1 MSTRDED
8 DKTLRE
14 TVTAELESLKRLTAS
29 FTAEQIKSGEWF
41 AALLRYALETY
52 AREANAEFFQ
62 RKYPGL
68 PADAI
73 AHRRI
78 ELAKRYAMIEGGL
91 TASAYSAA
99 IAATIGSAGGASPL
113 TLPGA
118 AASFTVDLFYCSRL
132 QLRLAYDLAVIYG
145 HPVDVDDP
153 EDLYDV
159 LRVAFGIKAGEMLR
173 GALPRLAPEATRQ
186 GVKAVVS
193 GSVLAILQAL
203 PVIGRYLL
211 QRNIIKFAVPL
222 VGIPLSM
229 KLNHW
234 QTGKV
239 GESAKEIFRERS
251 MIREVGDGIVEGT
264 EVEASLLLR
273 ALWLVSMADGAVSE
287 QEARLLRSVIETL
300 SDDGANAAALR
311 HFQEMVDLD
320 RARFESDLRA
330 APADVRRKVFEIAC
344 SVAVVDRDLDA
355 KEVEV
360 LRRLGAICGELV
372 DESRLKV
379 WSKRG
384 RVEAL

>member
-1 MSTRDED
+1 MNDHDNDESTVRDAV
-8 DKTLRE
+8 RE
-14 TVTAELESLKRLTAS
+14 ELESLKKLASS

-52 AREANAEFFQ
+52 AREATAEFFQ

-99 IAATIGSAGGASPL
+99 VAATIGSGGGASPL

-118 AASFTVDLFYCSRL
+118 ALSFSTDLFYCTRL

-145 HPVDVDDP
+145 HPVDMDDP
-153 EDLYDV
+153 EDLYD
-159 LRVAFGIKAGEMLR
+159 LIRVAFGIKAGEALR
-173 GALPRLAPEATRQ
+173 AALPRVAPEAARQ
-186 GVKAVVS
+186 GVKAVIK
-193 GSVLAILQAL
+193 GPVLAMLQAL

-222 VGIPLSM
+222 VGIPLAM

-239 GESAKEIFRERS
+239 GEAAKEIFRERS
-251 MIREVGDGIVEGT
+251 MIREVGEAIVGGT
-264 EVEASLLLR
+264 EVEISLLLR
-273 ALWLVSMADGAVSE
+273 ALWLVSMADEHVSE
-287 QEARLLRSVIETL
+287 QEARLLRNIIEVL
-300 SDDGANAAALR
+300 ADDAANAEALQQ
-311 HFQEMVDLD
+311 FQQMVDLD
-320 RARFESDLRA
+320 RGRFESDLRA
-330 APADVRRKVFEIAC
+330 APADVRRRVFEIAC
-344 SVAVVDRDLDA
+344 EVAVIDREVVA
-355 KEVEV
+355 KEIAV
-360 LRRLGAICGELV
+360 LKRLGELCGETV
-372 DESRLKV
+372 DEARLKT
-379 WSKRG
+379 WAKRG
-384 RVEAL
+384 RVEL